1 MKHLRFLAII
11 LFVAILSLTA
21 CKKKD
26 PDQGGGGD
34 GEKTTYTIAYELNG
48 GELSGQITSYDGSTK
63 IVLPTPTKEGFSF
76 GGWYDNAQLT
86 GNAVKEIAKGS
97 SGNKTFYALW
107 VALGGGDRK
116 HELNR
121 CGFEGNGMNFLI
133 KVLPVSE
140 YDPFDAGYTGEKQ
153 AFKQAHQK
161 DVEDAYNIKIVYSAW
176 DNEAPWGPER
186 VKFIKNSY
194 IDGSFQKKNVYA
206 ITISGQWV
214 PTLVKASC
222 LAELYNSALG
232 TGIFADWEY
241 EQNSSISESLSVRN
255 KVYGFEPGTARPDY
269 FLYYNAT
276 KVAQIGMEDPTELWF
291 KGEWTWSTFDQWVK
305 EAKTKLAADE
315 YPVDCGYAEFI
326 IGAAPAQ
333 GNKLVNASRGTV
345 MFAKSSVTSIFD
357 KMKALFK
364 EGYWD
369 PQHGVQDVSTNFK
382 AGKTLI
388 HTGSLWFLKESTRFT
403 PEGEDGGITFKIG
416 IVPYP
421 MDDNTVV
428 APYTE
433 PYTYLDSQGNEVLVD
448 TPLTSRSNETLTT
461 DAGEPIYGLDLTQSN
476 FLVPYTGGSCYSI
489 MNYSGNG
496 ENGINTSIIFC
507 ILEDL
512 VNNLPEDPADLG
524 LTNDDAYRRYLK
536 KKCDYTIDVESV
548 MSIQDDALSYYE
560 LMEVLSM
567 TVGDGSHFTGD
578 AFWMK
583 AAGMIKSEDT
593 PATELKEIE
602 QVYADAL
609 KDLGY

>member
-1 MKHLRFLAII
+1 
-11 LFVAILSLTA
+11 
-21 CKKKD
+21 
-26 PDQGGGGD
+26 
-34 GEKTTYTIAYELNG
+34 
-48 GELSGQITSYDGSTK
+48 
-63 IVLPTPTKEGFSF
+63 
-76 GGWYDNAQLT
+76 
-86 GNAVKEIAKGS
+86 
-97 SGNKTFYALW
+97 
-107 VALGGGDRK
+107 
-116 HELNR
+116 
-121 CGFEGNGMNFLI
+121 MNFLI

-140 YDPFDAGYTGEKQ
+140 YDPFDAGYTGTKQ
-153 AFKQAHQK
+153 ALKQAHQTGVQK
-161 DVEDAYNIKIVYSAW
+161 AYNIKIVYSAW

-186 VKFIKNSY
+186 VKFIRQSFT
-194 IDGSFQKKNVYA
+194 DSSFQKKNVFA
-206 ITISGQWV
+206 IGITSQWV

-222 LAELYNSALG
+222 LAELYNYG
-232 TGIFADWEY
+232 TEEGIFADYEY
-241 EQNSSISESLSVRN
+241 EQNSTINEAMAVRK
-255 KVYGFEPGTARPDY
+255 KVYGYEPGAARPDN

-276 KVAQIGMEDPTELWF
+276 KIAQIGMEDPAEMWF

-305 EAKTKLAADE
+305 EAKNKLAADE
-315 YPVDCGYAEFI
+315 YPIDCGYAEFI

-357 KMKALFK
+357 KMKAFYK

-369 PQHGVQDVSTNFK
+369 PKHGVQDVSTNFK

-461 DAGEPIYGLDLTQSN
+461 HAGEPIYGLDLTQSN

-524 LTNDDAYRRYLK
+524 LTNDDAYRLYLNK
-536 KKCDYTIDVESV
+536 KLDYPIDVEVV
-548 MSIQDDALSYYE
+548 MSVQNSQYSYYE

-567 TVGDGSHFTGD
+567 TVGGGSHFGTD
-578 AFWMK
+578 AFWPLCGSICK
-583 AAGMIKSEDT
+583 DASKDPYTEFSAVYDKSRQAMVDM
-593 PATELKEIE
+593 
-602 QVYADAL
+602 
-609 KDLGY
+609 GYNPR